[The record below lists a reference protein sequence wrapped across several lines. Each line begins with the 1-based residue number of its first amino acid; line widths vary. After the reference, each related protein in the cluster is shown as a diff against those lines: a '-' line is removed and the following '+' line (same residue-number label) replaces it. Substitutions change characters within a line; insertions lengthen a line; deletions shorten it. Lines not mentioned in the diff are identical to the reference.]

1 MKLNNLDIL
10 STRSFI
16 RQAQGQHPAAALA
29 FHFTLTILLVFPLLY
44 ISYTERRHA
53 LKITHNCDHKQDIA
67 MANLGLWGSEVTC
80 VGH

>member
-10 STRSFI
+10 YQVLDTPHDKHKGTTPGCSAR
-16 RQAQGQHPAAALA
+16 LL
-29 FHFTLTILLVFPLLY
+29 LTILVFPLLY

-67 MANLGLWGSEVTC
+67 MAKLGLWGSEVTC

>member
-16 RQAQGQHPAAALA
+16 PTSTRTTPGCSARLS
-29 FHFTLTILLVFPLLY
+29 LTILLVFPLLY